1 MCICFSYYAFRIRKN
16 SRDIPFSDVSTNQEE
31 EKKKINGLSSFAQE
45 KVPGDTVLVEGATGG
60 LGSSSVQLAKLYGV
74 SKVLGA
80 ASTPEKERSRRALA
94 LMRRWIIRK
103 ATGRNR

>member
-1 MCICFSYYAFRIRKN
+1 MFPLTRKKK
-16 SRDIPFSDVSTNQEE
+16 R
-31 EKKKINGLSSFAQE
+31 KKINGLSSFAQE

-80 ASTPEKERSRRALA
+80 ASTPEKRAIAESLGA
-94 LMRRWIIRK
+94 DATVDYTQSDWPEQVKQLTDGKGVYIIL
-103 ATGRNR
+103 